1 MFAKIESNADVAM
14 NITLPLTANKSPLDE
29 GKLIYPVVSTYR
41 GQPSV
46 VSGCGFRSGS
56 VEYAAATPSFFVA
69 GILLMLAHNYSVSLG
84 VFLPTNYQFF

>member
-1 MFAKIESNADVAM
+1 MFAKIASNADVAM

-56 VEYAAATPSFFVA
+56 VEYAPLPSF
-69 GILLMLAHNYSVSLG
+69 LMRIAHL
-84 VFLPTNYQFF
+84 T